1 MNVEKMKEFIRRLDA
16 EGLTFQPSPNS
27 LGTVSAENGMSV
39 AIEDDGAV
47 LYKPGNKSF
56 AMRVMELYNQVQE
69 YMSAFLNAPRQE
81 IKRDGWQEDTRTL
94 LLLYNRCELAAQ
106 RFSDNSI
113 EFITWRLDKNGNREN
128 GHYYNDFA
136 DAKRSFAIRAELIN
150 RDMLFT
156 EKQLMVIRSNLSEYM
171 ASINT
176 PITYSQEEAVKEVVR
191 KIDNVIA
198 PEIHEKAEEKEEE
211 WENEPELEL

>member
-1 MNVEKMKEFIRRLDA
+1 MNDEILKEFIRRLNA
-16 EGLTFQPSPNS
+16 EGYTFHPSS
-27 LGTVSAENGMSV
+27 EYLGTVTAENGMSV
-39 AIEDDGAV
+39 IIESDGDI
-47 LYKPGNKSF
+47 LYKHRDKPL
-56 AMRVMELYNQVQE
+56 AMRVMDLYNQVQE

-81 IKRDGWQEDTRTL
+81 INREGWQEDTRTL
-94 LLLYNRCELAAQ
+94 LLLFNRCELAAQ
-106 RFSDNSI
+106 RLSDNSM
-113 EFITWRLDKNGNREN
+113 EFITWRLDRNGNREN

-136 DAKRSFAIRAELIN
+136 DAKRSFAVRAELIN

-156 EKQLMVIRSNLSEYM
+156 EKQLMVIRSNLSEYL

-198 PEIHEKAEEKEEE
+198 PEIHEKAEEVEEE